1 MNKIGENQCKDILD
15 SFAWDSTGYEESS
28 GIRAREREDSHVFY
42 FRDWFNIVTKQ
53 GWIAERHRLRTY
65 QRGFGPNINK
75 IDEPGNVS
83 LCLFDRERLASLLWE
98 DQPRY
103 WSDFFDHQKYT
114 RKQREDV
121 LLDYITSLGY
131 SNSLLKEFLD
141 KYFVIEMYSKKD
153 SEQFLAKC
161 YERNERIYSEKQ
173 QFKANDVK
181 KSEIL
186 TKSSIEERLI
196 AKQIKKQTYLGE
208 EHARESLY
216 GTIEECLA
224 SGEEL
229 IIDEGKSKEAQTV
242 IDYLKYLEI
251 ERKIINLQ
259 QQCVDL
265 SDEEKSVNA
274 EIISLQD
281 KITGLRTQQTTL
293 QEKQKGLQAQQKEL
307 QESQDELLM

>member
-1 MNKIGENQCKDILD
+1 MNKIGENQCRDILG

-42 FRDWFNIVTKQ
+42 FRDWFNMVSDR
-53 GWIAERHRLRTY
+53 GLREG
-65 QRGFGPNINK
+65 RCFK
-75 IDEPGNVS
+75 IYENSVPRDLFVEYGNVS
-83 LCLFDRERLASLLWE
+83 LCEKAWDSGIAGRIARCEYGDRMRKEWE
-98 DQPRY
+98 
-103 WSDFFDHQKYT
+103 
-114 RKQREDV
+114 
-121 LLDYITSLGY
+121 
-131 SNSLLKEFLD
+131 
-141 KYFVIEMYSKKD
+141 
-153 SEQFLAKC
+153 
-161 YERNERIYSEKQ
+161 EK
-173 QFKANDVK
+173 
-181 KSEIL
+181 
-186 TKSSIEERLI
+186 RLI

-216 GTIEECLA
+216 DTIEECLA

-242 IDYLKYLEI
+242 IDYLKYLEL

>member
-42 FRDWFNIVTKQ
+42 FRDWFNIVTAR
-53 GWIAERHRLRTY
+53 GLREGRVLQIYANSVKRTVF
-65 QRGFGPNINK
+65 QE
-75 IDEPGNVS
+75 DGNVS
-83 LCLFDRERLASLLWE
+83 LCAKSWDEGVYGRSARCKYGDRMRKEWE
-98 DQPRY
+98 
-103 WSDFFDHQKYT
+103 
-114 RKQREDV
+114 
-121 LLDYITSLGY
+121 
-131 SNSLLKEFLD
+131 
-141 KYFVIEMYSKKD
+141 
-153 SEQFLAKC
+153 
-161 YERNERIYSEKQ
+161 EKH
-173 QFKANDVK
+173 
-181 KSEIL
+181 
-186 TKSSIEERLI
+186 LI

-216 GTIEECLA
+216 DTIEECLA

-229 IIDEGKSKEAQTV
+229 VIAYGKSKEAQAV
-242 IDYLKYLEI
+242 IDYLRYLEL
-251 ERKIINLQ
+251 ERQIINLQ

-265 SDEEKSVNA
+265 SNEEKSVNA

-281 KITGLRTQQTTL
+281 KITGLRTQQTIL